1 MPQWRFIFMNNH
13 FTVFLPKCLKYILH
27 KGKTFFFNLLQWCVM
42 GTHPSSLQLNGV
54 LFTLLSMLENWK
66 VFTNLFIIFRPAVYV
81 LSGSF
86 PPPPPHGW
94 GLRPPMPHP
103 LNSHYL
109 GWGVALAT
117 IPRIVDDSVDR
128 ITVPPT
134 TIINYVT
141 QVHPTP
147 PNSGVLFQ
155 NTSCT
160 VVDVFYGMMST
171 QAALC
176 IYTLWLS

>member
-1 MPQWRFIFMNNH
+1 MNNH

-42 GTHPSSLQLNGV
+42 GTHPSSLLLNGV
-54 LFTLLSMLENWK
+54 LFTLLSMLENEK
-66 VFTNLFIIFRPAVYV
+66 FLLTCLLSFPAVYV

-94 GLRPPMPHP
+94 GLRPPCHTP
-103 LNSHYL
+103 LILIIS
-109 GWGVALAT
+109 GGGMALAT
-117 IPRIVDDSVDR
+117 IPRIVYDSIDR

-141 QVHPTP
+141 QVCPTP
-147 PNSGVLFQ
+147 RTAAYYFKTHLVQWSTF
-155 NTSCT
+155 ST
-160 VVDVFYGMMST
+160 V
-171 QAALC
+171 
-176 IYTLWLS
+176 